1 MQTAPTEDSEGIDE
15 PITQRTVAASL
26 GEHLIPLLLLV
37 GEVCIGYS
45 ILLSL
50 AVSLNFAGDAN
61 SLLPF
66 WGLLLILLSFY
77 GVSRLFRH
85 RAPTGVALKVIEPV
99 TWLLLVPGF
108 SLFFVWLNNYAQTTS
123 LFSLQW
129 LLAWPH
135 DFLPTSQFVVFVL
148 VVAISG
154 WRGYRLVYKHFLSD
168 DIDRFFKFG
177 VVVLLVVIGIFL
189 FQFDVTSAS
198 QAAYITQLSPQIPAL
213 LTATFFICML
223 TARALQNVSYIRH
236 FHRAKLWG
244 SISRQEQVIWLSM
257 LLLGVVIITIAHFLG
272 QAAIVI
278 SSSNNIPLSKRK
290 GLVPGGR
297 LSGQGGQIIHPSSAP
312 PIGFIIALIVITL
325 LVLGL
330 ILLFICLHLRKLQRL
345 AKQPKKQ
352 KIREE
357 KENSDEIH
365 ETLFSW
371 SLLRAQLKALL
382 LAILGSLRRKS
393 SGEQR
398 AGDDILLAEPAVRSI
413 REVYRA
419 LLKKATSMG
428 HTREKDETPY
438 EFRQRLHEGA
448 PLIGSELEM
457 ITEAYVL
464 ARYSGRRPGD
474 GEISHVK
481 AIWSALKQKWG

>member
-1 MQTAPTEDSEGIDE
+1 MRTAPTEGSEGIDE
-15 PITQRTVAASL
+15 PITQRAIAASL

-37 GEVCIGYS
+37 GEVCISYA

-61 SLLPF
+61 PLLPF
-66 WGLLLILLSFY
+66 WGLLLILLIFY

-85 RAPTGVALKVIEPV
+85 RAPTGVARKVIEPL
-99 TWLLLVPGF
+99 TWLLLVPSL

-135 DFLPTSQFVVFVL
+135 DFLPASQFVVFVL

-189 FQFDVTSAS
+189 FQFDVTAAD
-198 QAAYITQLSPQIPAL
+198 QIAYITRLSPQIPAL

-278 SSSNNIPLSKRK
+278 SQNAKISLKKRGVPVPHNLSDRN
-290 GLVPGGR
+290 
-297 LSGQGGQIIHPSSAP
+297 LSG
-312 PIGFIIALIVITL
+312 
-325 LVLGL
+325 
-330 ILLFICLHLRKLQRL
+330 
-345 AKQPKKQ
+345 
-352 KIREE
+352 
-357 KENSDEIH
+357 
-365 ETLFSW
+365 
-371 SLLRAQLKALL
+371 
-382 LAILGSLRRKS
+382 
-393 SGEQR
+393 
-398 AGDDILLAEPAVRSI
+398 
-413 REVYRA
+413 
-419 LLKKATSMG
+419 
-428 HTREKDETPY
+428 
-438 EFRQRLHEGA
+438 
-448 PLIGSELEM
+448 
-457 ITEAYVL
+457 
-464 ARYSGRRPGD
+464 
-474 GEISHVK
+474 
-481 AIWSALKQKWG
+481 